1 MSVEEEK
8 VCAVQK
14 ELYELSAKYIL
25 HDRPDSLFMV
35 CGVRLKTCVE
45 MYSTV
50 LSDEEISK
58 ILRSAE
64 QSIPMLKEKLKRAF
78 KNLTFH

>member
-1 MSVEEEK
+1 MSIDEEK
-8 VCAVQK
+8 VSAFQK

-25 HDRPDSLFMV
+25 PNRPDSLFMV
-35 CGVRLKTCVE
+35 WGVLLKTCIE
-45 MYSTV
+45 MYSSV
-50 LSDEEISK
+50 LSDEEILK

>member
-1 MSVEEEK
+1 MSIDEEK
-8 VCAVQK
+8 VSAFQK

-25 HDRPDSLFMV
+25 PNRPDSLYMV
-35 CGVRLKTCVE
+35 CGVLLKTCVE
-45 MYSTV
+45 MYSSV

>member
-1 MSVEEEK
+1 MSVDEEK
-8 VCAVQK
+8 LTEFQK
-14 ELYELSAKYIL
+14 ELYELSTKYIL
-25 HDRPDSLFMV
+25 PNKPDSLFMV
-35 CGVRLKTCVE
+35 CGVLLKTCVE
-45 MYSTV
+45 MYSSV

>member
-1 MSVEEEK
+1 MSIDEEK
-8 VCAVQK
+8 VSEFQK
-14 ELYELSAKYIL
+14 DLYDLSSKYIL
-25 HDRPDSLFMV
+25 PDRPDSLYMV
-35 CGVRLKTCVE
+35 CGVLLKTCVE
-45 MYSTV
+45 MYSSV